1 MKIARLLCTI
11 WVCAPLALDAS
22 AAESPERGGSSV
34 AVADMGQAAGR
45 AALGRNASI
54 KAGRAETRE
63 STQVDSG
70 KGGPKSRNAAADV
83 SPRRGSVRPQR
94 GVGQLAHGNAD
105 RLHSLLSKQARGR
118 LAKASSRP
126 VGSYGAATGS
136 EGVVRGPRGSN
147 PVGGP
152 KLAVSKNAS
161 QATTSVKTVVRESSI
176 GGPHA
181 GGLGRL
187 GGPAIGRPANR
198 ATIDGTQLRRK
209 F

>member
-1 MKIARLLCTI
+1 MKVARLLCAI

-22 AAESPERGGSSV
+22 AAESPERGGSP
-34 AVADMGQAAGR
+34 VADMGQEAGR
-45 AALGRNASI
+45 AALGRDTSI

-63 STQVDSG
+63 SAQVDSG
-70 KGGPKSRNAAADV
+70 KGSGSKSRNAAADV

-94 GVGQLAHGNAD
+94 GVGRLAHSNAD

-118 LAKASSRP
+118 LANASSRP
-126 VGSYGAATGS
+126 VGSNGAATGS
-136 EGVVRGPRGSN
+136 DGVVRGPRGSN

-161 QATTSVKTVVRESSI
+161 QATTSAKTVVGESSI

-181 GGLGRL
+181 GRLGRL
-187 GGPAIGRPANR
+187 GGPPIGRTANR
-198 ATIDGTQLRRK
+198 AAIDGTQLHRK